1 MRREISIHEWHVLGA
16 MAGVTLGVWLGI
28 LRLILWAHS

>member
-1 MRREISIHEWHVLGA
+1 VKREISINEWQVLGA

-28 LRLILWAHS
+28 LRLVLWAHS